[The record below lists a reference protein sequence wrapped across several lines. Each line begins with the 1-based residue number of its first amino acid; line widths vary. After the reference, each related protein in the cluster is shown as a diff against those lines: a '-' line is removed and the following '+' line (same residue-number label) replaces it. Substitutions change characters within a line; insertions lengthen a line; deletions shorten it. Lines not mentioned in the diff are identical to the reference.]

1 MSKEQFDFFE
11 EDAKLVVEEAED
23 LAVAQ
28 RAFLDVDD
36 ALLEWDA
43 YIQGL
48 SVEEA
53 QTALE
58 GLREYADAFVR
69 EREIEQGWHRGL
81 DA

>member
-48 SVEEA
+48 SIEDA
-53 QTALE
+53 QTALD
-58 GLREYADAFVR
+58 GLREYADTFVR
-69 EREIEQGWHRGL
+69 EREIEQGWHRGINE
-81 DA
+81 